1 MTSIYGRLFAAGL
14 LAAAGCTLLP
24 QGAFAYC
31 CNIITTQSCAGC
43 NFFMCACQNSCDCQ
57 NSCETNCN
65 QEYNTCLI
73 TCTQRNCY
81 YCTTYF
87 HACMRRCGG
96 AASARRAV
104 PRATMIDL
112 QPARAHCEKIFAAVD
127 ANADGRI
134 SKREFLAFVK
144 AQPRPSRR
152 DRDYMTSDIGLAV
165 ASIDGQDPRK
175 VFDRL
180 DKNHDGYI
188 DRVEAGLD

>member
-1 MTSIYGRLFAAGL
+1 
-14 LAAAGCTLLP
+14 
-24 QGAFAYC
+24 
-31 CNIITTQSCAGC
+31 
-43 NFFMCACQNSCDCQ
+43 
-57 NSCETNCN
+57 
-65 QEYNTCLI
+65 
-73 TCTQRNCY
+73 
-81 YCTTYF
+81 
-87 HACMRRCGG
+87 MRRCGG
-96 AASARRAV
+96 ASARRAV

-134 SKREFLAFVK
+134 SKREFLAFIK

-152 DRDYMTSDIGLAV
+152 DKTYMTSDIGLAV